1 MKTLTPRQEQFVEN
15 YILCGNATEA
25 ARRAGYGERGAG
37 VTATRLL
44 KNANVLA
51 AIDELRAANAERFSL
66 SREAVIEE
74 LLAAIAVAKEQ
85 SNPLVVISGWRE
97 IAKMCGFYQP
107 VKHQV
112 EIPRTQSDMLR
123 RFEAMSDEELIAI
136 ATGGP
141 AEAQE
146 A

>member
-15 YILCGNATEA
+15 YVLCGNATEA
-25 ARRAGYGERGAG
+25 AGRAGYGERGAG

-51 AIDELRAANAERFSL
+51 AIDVLRAANAERFAL
-66 SREAVIEE
+66 SREMVIEE
-74 LLAAIAVAKEQ
+74 VLAAIAVAKEQ

-97 IAKMCGFYQP
+97 IAKMCGFCQP

-112 EIPRTQSDMLR
+112 RLTDGQLEMR
-123 RFEAMSDEELIAI
+123 RRLEAMSDEELIAI
-136 ATGGP
+136 VASECSECTVV
-141 AEAQE
+141 
-146 A
+146 

>member
-1 MKTLTPRQEQFVEN
+1 MKPLTPRQEQFVEN
-15 YILCGNATEA
+15 YVLCGNATEA

-51 AIDELRAANAERFSL
+51 AIDVLRAANAERFAL

-74 LLAAIAVAKEQ
+74 FLAAIAVAKEQ

-136 ATGGP
+136 VASDCSECTVV
-141 AEAQE
+141 
-146 A
+146 

>member
-1 MKTLTPRQEQFVEN
+1 MKPLTPRQEQVVEN
-15 YILCGNATEA
+15 YVLCGNATEA
-25 ARRAGYGERGAG
+25 ARRAGEGEREAG

-51 AIDELRAANAERFSL
+51 AIDVLRAADAERFAL

-97 IAKMCGFYQP
+97 IAKMCGFCQP

-112 EIPRTQSDMLR
+112 RLTDGQLEMR
-123 RFEAMSDEELIAI
+123 RRLEAMSDEELIAI
-136 ATGGP
+136 VASECSECTVV
-141 AEAQE
+141 
-146 A
+146 

>member
-1 MKTLTPRQEQFVEN
+1 MKPLTPRQEQFVEN
-15 YILCGNATEA
+15 YVLCGNATEA

-51 AIDELRAANAERFSL
+51 AIDVLRAGNAERFAL

-74 LLAAIAVAKEQ
+74 FLAAIAVAKEQ

-136 ATGGP
+136 VASDCSECTVV
-141 AEAQE
+141 
-146 A
+146 

>member
-15 YILCGNATEA
+15 YVLCGNATEA

-51 AIDELRAANAERFSL
+51 AIDVLRAGNAERFAL

-74 LLAAIAVAKEQ
+74 FLAAIAVAKEQ

-112 EIPRTQSDMLR
+112 DIPRTQSDMLR
-123 RFEAMSDEELIAI
+123 RFEAMSDEELMAI
-136 ATGGP
+136 VASECSGCTVV
-141 AEAQE
+141 
-146 A
+146 

>member
-51 AIDELRAANAERFSL
+51 AIDVLRAANAERFAL

-74 LLAAIAVAKEQ
+74 MLAAIAVAKEQ

-112 EIPRTQSDMLR
+112 RITDGQLEMR
-123 RFEAMSDEELIAI
+123 RRLEAMSDEELIAI
-136 ATGGP
+136 VASDCSECTVV
-141 AEAQE
+141 
-146 A
+146 

>member
-15 YILCGNATEA
+15 YVLCDNATEA

-51 AIDELRAANAERFSL
+51 AIDVLRAANAERFAL

-74 LLAAIAVAKEQ
+74 ILAAIAVAKEQ

-136 ATGGP
+136 VASDCSECTVV
-141 AEAQE
+141 
-146 A
+146 

>member
-15 YILCGNATEA
+15 YVLCGNATEA

-51 AIDELRAANAERFSL
+51 AIDVLRAANAERFAL

-97 IAKMCGFYQP
+97 IAKMCGFYRP

-112 EIPRTQSDMLR
+112 DIPRKQSDELR

-136 ATGGP
+136 VASDCS
-141 AEAQE
+141 ECMVV
-146 A
+146 

>member
-15 YILCGNATEA
+15 YVLCGNATEA

-51 AIDELRAANAERFSL
+51 AIDVLRAANAERFAL
-66 SREAVIEE
+66 SREAVIAE

-85 SNPLVVISGWRE
+85 SNPQVVISGWRE

-112 EIPRTQSDMLR
+112 DIPRKQSDELR
-123 RFEAMSDEELIAI
+123 RFEAMSDDELIAI
-136 ATGGP
+136 V
-141 AEAQE
+141 AES
-146 A
+146 

>member
-37 VTATRLL
+37 VTETRLL

-51 AIDELRAANAERFSL
+51 AIDVLRAANAERFAL

-74 LLAAIAVAKEQ
+74 LLAAIAVAKDQ
-85 SNPLVVISGWRE
+85 SNPQVVIAGWRE
-97 IAKMCGFYQP
+97 IAKMCGFYEP
-107 VKHQV
+107 EKRRV
-112 EIPRTQSDMLR
+112 EAPESGSRAYARLSAL
-123 RFEAMSDEELIAI
+123 SDEELLAMI
-136 ATGGP
+136 G
-141 AEAQE
+141 
-146 A
+146 

>member
-1 MKTLTPRQEQFVEN
+1 MKPLTPRQEQFVEN

-51 AIDELRAANAERFSL
+51 AIDVLRAANAERFAL
-66 SREAVIEE
+66 SREMVIEQI
-74 LLAAIAVAKEQ
+74 LAAIAVAKEQ

-112 EIPRTQSDMLR
+112 DIPRTQSDMLR

-136 ATGGP
+136 VANECSGCTVV
-141 AEAQE
+141 
-146 A
+146 